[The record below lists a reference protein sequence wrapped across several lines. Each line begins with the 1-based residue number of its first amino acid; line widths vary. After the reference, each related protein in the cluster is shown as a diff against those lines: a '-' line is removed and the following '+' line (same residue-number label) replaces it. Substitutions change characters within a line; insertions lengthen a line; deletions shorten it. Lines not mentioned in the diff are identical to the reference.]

1 MSINHDLKFHTFKFK
16 ESYRWYPY
24 YSFCNQLAIHHFET
38 HKNNIKYP
46 SCARNKWFN
55 QTTNTYMQKEEDE
68 VINALTLGHKV
79 AENSLLRV
87 RTKGERFI
95 KISKLQTTS
104 IYVNGKMV

>member
-1 MSINHDLKFHTFKFK
+1 
-16 ESYRWYPY
+16 
-24 YSFCNQLAIHHFET
+24 
-38 HKNNIKYP
+38 
-46 SCARNKWFN
+46 
-55 QTTNTYMQKEEDE
+55 MQKEEDE